1 MGVTV
6 NNVKVV
12 QYTIFCWNP

>member
-12 QYTIFCWNP
+12 QCTIFFWNP